1 MKAIPAPMTFLMLA
15 IFTVMVGIATT
26 YPPGARFMTFV
37 IGIPAIGLCLLQLI
51 LDFRRRRTTAGPA
64 DSRSDLEKA
73 EAQASL
79 LAGRK
84 VHFEMPSDN
93 VLFTESDLDPKE
105 RMRREIVIW
114 GYFLALIAGI
124 LLFGFRITV
133 PVFLIAFL
141 RFRADVG
148 WRSAL
153 IYGGAGALV
162 MFVLFE
168 KVLRVSLHSGFVT
181 DFIAERF
188 SS

>member
-15 IFTVMVGIATT
+15 IFTTMVGIATT

-37 IGIPAIGLCLLQLI
+37 VGIPAIGLCLIQLA
-51 LDFRRRRTTAGPA
+51 LDLYRRRT
-64 DSRSDLEKA
+64 A
-73 EAQASL
+73 EPTETRDALKHAEDQVARI
-79 LAGRK
+79 AGRR
-84 VHFEMPSDN
+84 VQFAMPSEN
-93 VLFTESDLDPKE
+93 VLFTEGDLDASE
-105 RMRREIVIW
+105 RVRREIVVW
-114 GYFLALIAGI
+114 GYLLALIAGI

-181 DFIAERF
+181 DFIMERF
-188 SS
+188 TS